1 MNSGWVRFETFRL
14 DLDTGDLLG
23 AAGPVDL
30 QPLPARVLAL
40 LAANP
45 GRIVTR
51 EEIKQHIWA
60 QSTFAVDQALNT
72 CIRQVRLALGDS
84 AAEPRIVAT
93 VPRRGYRFV
102 AAVGPIAGPPAPAE
116 HGRNAPVTDSR
127 SSSPLGRR
135 RPSPTVLAL
144 VAVLS
149 VAVAFG
155 IEQLPGSRSD
165 TDGDAGIH
173 TAATLPPALRV
184 EYLKAREL
192 LAGSD
197 TAAWRAAAASFDAVR
212 QREPE
217 FLLATA
223 GAGHAALRLGEYER
237 AAGLAAWTLAADSL
251 NGEAHMI
258 LGLSLLQRDD
268 RDAARAALDRARS
281 LAPELVPTY
290 TGLAVLAALD
300 GSLDA
305 AYSLAEASV
314 DADPIS
320 AITLGDAGYVA
331 LWAGRPE
338 RAIEWCGHAV
348 DLLPDWP
355 TPRYCLLDANHVLD
369 RPEAER
375 DQAVEIMRRLAEPAL
390 VREVA
395 DPPAAAGLRRYRAW
409 QVRRL
414 DPDGREPPERAIPLA
429 FLRMQDGDEEA
440 ARRLLEIAAEIHPER
455 LPTALLD
462 PVFEPLR
469 EDILRERPGEA
480 P

>member
-23 AAGPVDL
+23 ADGPVDL

-45 GRIVTR
+45 GRVVTR

-60 QSTFAVDQALNT
+60 QTTFAADQALNT
-72 CIRQVRLALGDS
+72 CIRQIRLALGDS
-84 AAEPRIVAT
+84 ATEPRIVAT

-102 AAVGPIAGPPAPAE
+102 AAVGPVAGPPAPAE
-116 HGRNAPVTDSR
+116 HGRS
-127 SSSPLGRR
+127 R
-135 RPSPTVLAL
+135 RPPSRTVLAL
-144 VAVLS
+144 VAVLA

-165 TDGDAGIH
+165 TDGAAGIH
-173 TAATLPPALRV
+173 TTASLPPALRV

-197 TAAWRAAAASFDAVR
+197 TAAWRAAAASFDIVR
-212 QREPE
+212 EREPE

-237 AAGLAAWTLAADSL
+237 AAGLAAWTLATDSL
-251 NGEAHMI
+251 SGEAHMI

-268 RDAARAALDRARS
+268 RKAARVALDRARS

-300 GSLDA
+300 GRLDA
-305 AYSLAEASV
+305 AYSLAETSV
-314 DADPIS
+314 AIDPIS

-331 LWAGRPE
+331 LWTGRPE

-348 DLLPDWP
+348 DLRPDWP
-355 TPRYCLLDANHVLD
+355 MPHYCLLDAHHALG

-375 DQAVEIMRRLAEPAL
+375 DQAVEIMRGSAEPAL

-395 DPPAAAGLRRYRAW
+395 DQSAAEGLRRYRAW

-429 FLRMQDGDEEA
+429 FLSMQDGDAET
-440 ARRLLEIAAEIHPER
+440 ARRLLEIAAEVHPER
-455 LPTALLD
+455 LALALLD

-469 EDILRERPGEA
+469 KDILWEYPGA

>member
-23 AAGPVDL
+23 ADGPVDL

-60 QSTFAVDQALNT
+60 QTTFAADQALNT
-72 CIRQVRLALGDS
+72 CIRQIRLALGDS

-102 AAVGPIAGPPAPAE
+102 AAVGPITGPPAP
-116 HGRNAPVTDSR
+116 VTDRR
-127 SSSPLGRR
+127 SSPPLGGR
-135 RPSPTVLAL
+135 RPSSRNVLAL
-144 VAVLS
+144 VAVLA

-155 IEQLPGSRSD
+155 MEQLPGSRSD
-165 TDGDAGIH
+165 TDGAPGIY

-197 TAAWRAAAASFDAVR
+197 TAAWRAAAASFDIVR
-212 QREPE
+212 EREPE

-237 AAGLAAWTLAADSL
+237 AAGLAAWTLATDSL

-268 RDAARAALDRARS
+268 RKAARVALDRARS

-300 GSLDA
+300 GRLDA
-305 AYSLAEASV
+305 AYSLAETSV
-314 DADPIS
+314 AVDPIS

-348 DLLPDWP
+348 DLRPDWP
-355 TPRYCLLDANHVLD
+355 MPRYCLLDAYHALD

-375 DQAVEIMRRLAEPAL
+375 DQAVEIMRRLAEPAV

-395 DPPAAAGLRRYRAW
+395 DQSAAEGLRRYRAW

-429 FLRMQDGDEEA
+429 FLSMQDGDAET
-440 ARRLLEIAAEIHPER
+440 ARRLLEIAAKVHPER
-455 LPTALLD
+455 LAMALLD

-469 EDILRERPGEA
+469 DDLRWGRPGEA